1 MAKATKKKNLR
12 LRKRI
17 RKTIGTML
25 LISSLIVAAIPV
37 DSFEGGTAQAEPLGS
52 STLFPG
58 NFANADANY
67 ISEAES
73 LVPKIDTNET
83 VYTTGDGL
91 FQYAYVYK
99 KGQNSGTKVAVI
111 IGYNS
116 SMLEGNTLTIPD
128 TVDVYKKMSHSYG
141 SSKGYVAVE
150 DSGVLSRRRRQ

>member
-1 MAKATKKKNLR
+1 
-12 LRKRI
+12 
-17 RKTIGTML
+17 ML

-99 KGQNSGTKVAVI
+99 KGQNSDTFNLPENIRPIALLP
-111 IGYNS
+111 IGYAADGIQPAP
-116 SMLEGNTLTIPD
+116 LHTAYREYAATI
-128 TVDVYKKMSHSYG
+128 T
-141 SSKGYVAVE
+141 E
-150 DSGVLSRRRRQ
+150 L